1 MNASSVF
8 HPDQGYVATTFK
20 GRVTLP
26 ELGAHIQSI
35 WADPGWKP
43 EYNGILDFSD
53 AAIDLNESQIQDLT
67 RSMRLDPRCSLGKWA
82 LVVSTAVTFA
92 KLRKIDDVADLTST
106 LRIFFDR
113 RTAEEWLLSHGRT
126 SRDSGTAPR

>member
-1 MNASSVF
+1 MKASTVF
-8 HPDQGYVATTFK
+8 HPDLRYVATTFG

-35 WADPGWKP
+35 WSDPSWKP

-53 AAIDLNESQIQDLT
+53 ATIDLSDSQIRDLT
-67 RSMRLDPRCSLGKWA
+67 KSMILDPRCSFGKFA

-92 KLRKIDDVADLTST
+92 KLRKIDDVMDLKAA

-113 RTAEEWLLSHGRT
+113 RTALEWLLSLGRT
-126 SRDSGTAPR
+126 SRDLQGNH